1 MHSFTVG
8 FFSGEHIPIFW
19 YISLT
24 SHRKLL
30 DSMPNQFFSLSF
42 LFFFLFLFFLF
53 IYLFIFLI
61 IFLLLRLFRSN
72 FKLIENCTKKIIFSN
87 PYLLHYVVKMPVESI
102 FISIMC
108 AGDMVRV

>member
-1 MHSFTVG
+1 
-8 FFSGEHIPIFW
+8 
-19 YISLT
+19 
-24 SHRKLL
+24 
-30 DSMPNQFFSLSF
+30 MPNQFFYFSF
-42 LFFFLFLFFLF
+42 LFFFLFLFF
-53 IYLFIFLI
+53 YLFLFYFLI

-102 FISIMC
+102 VISIIC